1 MIVTLKPNVQFIF
14 ATHNANFPVLGDAEQ
29 IHACSLSD
37 ERVSLDTGS
46 SDHPTLQKRIV
57 DIMEGGQEAFDRR
70 NEIYRLWRPSIQ

>member
-1 MIVTLKPNVQFIF
+1 
-14 ATHNANFPVLGDAEQ
+14 
-29 IHACSLSD
+29 
-37 ERVSLDTGS
+37 VSLDTGS